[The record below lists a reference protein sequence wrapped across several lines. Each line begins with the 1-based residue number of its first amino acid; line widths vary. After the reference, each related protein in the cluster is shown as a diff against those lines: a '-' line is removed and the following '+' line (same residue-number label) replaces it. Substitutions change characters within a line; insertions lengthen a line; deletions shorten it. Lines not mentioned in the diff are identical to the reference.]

1 MVAGRS
7 GSRPPLRI
15 SPTNPDETGESLS
28 HPTPAASRTSRRGR
42 IIWALSIAVA
52 VLLGVA
58 GVVSG
63 DLSSV
68 GASLASADRDLV
80 VLAAVLYAVGQCMSG
95 LMWGACQ
102 RAGGVDGIGW
112 GQVLSL
118 HWISRAACETLPAS
132 LGEAVRVALVRRHRA
147 GREAGTW
154 RIAGGLAAYKAL
166 DGVVTGVVVLG
177 ILLAAPLP
185 SQIAALR
192 ITAVV
197 AVAVGMGVLVLAFT
211 ASGRGAGRGRVGRML
226 AGVRDGAAVLRRPG
240 EVRGAGLLGV
250 GAIVARIASLAAL
263 LAAFQAPAGAA
274 LMVFAVIVLAGLLPL
289 APGGAG
295 AREALL
301 VPALAAGGA
310 VPAHTALAFS
320 VSIQGVSLLVTL
332 AAAAV
337 AAVLGR
343 RQTDMLPDVL
353 VPEPEAARP

>member
-1 MVAGRS
+1 MVAARS
-7 GSRPPLRI
+7 GPRPPFRI
-15 SPTNPDETGESLS
+15 SPTNPDETGESLTDL
-28 HPTPAASRTSRRGR
+28 TPAAPRSSRRGR
-42 IIWALSIAVA
+42 IIWALSIAAA
-52 VLLGVA
+52 VLMAVV

-63 DLSSV
+63 DLSTV

-80 VLAAVLYAVGQCMSG
+80 VLAALLYAVGQSMSG
-95 LMWGACQ
+95 LMWGSCQ
-102 RAGGVDGIGW
+102 RAGGVTGIGW
-112 GQVLSL
+112 GQTLSL

-132 LGEAVRVALVRRHRA
+132 LGEAVRVALVRRHHA

-166 DGVVTGVVVLG
+166 DGVVTGVTVLG

-185 SQIAALR
+185 AQIAALR
-192 ITAVV
+192 TTAVV
-197 AVAVGMGVLVLAFT
+197 AVAVGMAVLLLALR
-211 ASGRGAGRGRVGRML
+211 ASGRGTGRGRVGRML

-240 EVRGAGLLGV
+240 EVRGAGLLGL
-250 GAIVARIASLAAL
+250 GAIVARVASLAAL

-320 VSIQGVSLLVTL
+320 VSIQGVALVVTL
-332 AAAAV
+332 AGAAV
-337 AAVLGR
+337 AAVVAR
-343 RQTDMLPDVL
+343 RRTEVLPEVL
-353 VPEPEAARP
+353 VAEPEPARP